1 MLAETLELKGIPPSQ
16 IPGRPKRWRNKCMEI
31 LDTSITHKYTHTH
44 THTHTHT
51 TLYTVYLIGVA
62 CTTLESLI
70 PLHFIALP
78 GSVIVFALIMQLLI
92 SLHQQRFERLDTTSE
107 QRMENKD
114 WLNEHLTEVART
126 CYQDLHAITTA
137 GVKCFPPSF
146 DIVPFFVRRYHR
158 GLVEMVSG

>member
-1 MLAETLELKGIPPSQ
+1 MYG
-16 IPGRPKRWRNKCMEI
+16 
-31 LDTSITHKYTHTH
+31 DTGYLNHTQVHTHTH
-44 THTHTHT
+44 THTHTH
-51 TLYTVYLIGVA
+51 Y
-62 CTTLESLI
+62 SLHCISHWCCLHNII
-70 PLHFIALP
+70 PLHVIALP
-78 GSVIVFALIMQLLI
+78 ASVIVLHLALIMQLLI
-92 SLHQQRFERLDTTSE
+92 SLHQQRFEQLDTTSE

-158 GLVEMVSG
+158 GLVEMVRV